1 MSTLKPAGGIYRM
14 GENWVLEF
22 PSPLG
27 VTTHPTRKAAFVAAM
42 KAGLTPKRWYNCDA
56 EVAS

>member
-1 MSTLKPAGGIYRM
+1 MSTKPTGGVYKM

-27 VTTHPTRKAAFVAAM
+27 VTEHKSFKAANAAAR
-42 KAGLTPKRWYNCDA
+42 KAGLAPKRWYNCDA